1 MVSTGVVG
9 LIDCRLLSL
18 ADEYVRAPRRCEE
31 NKVNETIRGSITPL
45 TRLLLALASAVAIL
59 AGMRVAAPILG
70 PVFIALMITL
80 AWSPGSE
87 WLRKRGWRPSVA
99 ALTGI
104 VLGILGMALF
114 VGLVWA
120 SLIQL
125 QGKLPGYQPRIEAL
139 QQLIR
144 LKLSDLPFE
153 TSGIF
158 SSDVVQPSAI
168 IGYGLTTIRRLTQ
181 AAGNILLLVLLMAFM
196 MLEAMRFPHKLRAAL
211 GTNSEAVERLT
222 RFGESI
228 RSYVGIN
235 AIFGLIAAV
244 INTIVLL
251 MVGVDFAILWGVLSF
266 LLSFVPNIGFMIA
279 LVPPAMMALIEYGF
293 TRAVVVV
300 VAYTF
305 INFIIDNVVKPR
317 FVGASV
323 DLSPLVV
330 VVSLLFWG
338 WLLGPMGAL
347 VAVPLSIGVK
357 FFFESFGESMWIAKL
372 MSDDAPLEKT
382 EALPAEASPS

>member
-1 MVSTGVVG
+1 M
-9 LIDCRLLSL
+9 
-18 ADEYVRAPRRCEE
+18 
-31 NKVNETIRGSITPL
+31 NETTRESITPL
-45 TRLLLALASAVAIL
+45 TRLLLTLASTIAIL

-70 PVFIALMITL
+70 PVLIALMITL

-87 WLRKRGWRPSVA
+87 WLRRRGWRPSVA

-104 VLGILGMALF
+104 VLGIFGMALF

-139 QQLIR
+139 QQLVR
-144 LKLSDLPFE
+144 DKLSDLPFE

-168 IGYGLTTIRRLTQ
+168 IGYGLATIRRLTQ

-196 MLEAMRFPHKLRAAL
+196 MLEAMRFPQKLRAAL
-211 GTNSEAVERLT
+211 GSNSAAVARLT

-235 AIFGLIAAV
+235 AVFGLIAAV

-279 LVPPAMMALIEYGF
+279 LVPPAVMALIEYGF
-293 TRAVVVV
+293 GRAVVVA
-300 VAYTF
+300 VAYTV
-305 INFIIDNVVKPR
+305 INFIVDNVVKPR

-330 VVSLLFWG
+330 VISLLFWG

-347 VAVPLSIGVK
+347 VAVPLTIGVK
-357 FFFESFGESMWIAKL
+357 FFFESFSESLWLAKL
-372 MSDDAPLEKT
+372 MSDSSAREKKEEIAPVEG
-382 EALPAEASPS
+382 